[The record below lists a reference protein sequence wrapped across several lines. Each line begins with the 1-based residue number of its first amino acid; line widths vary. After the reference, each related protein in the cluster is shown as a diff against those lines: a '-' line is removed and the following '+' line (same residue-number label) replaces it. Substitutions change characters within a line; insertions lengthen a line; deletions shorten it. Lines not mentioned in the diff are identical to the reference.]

1 MRMRMRIEA
10 FSPEF
15 LQSENENAAAALLV
29 SCLNEM
35 YFCVQFFRAEESE
48 LSLSRIMM
56 EKKERKV
63 KIMHEGR

>member
-1 MRMRMRIEA
+1 MRIEA

-35 YFCVQFFRAEESE
+35 YFCVQFFLLKNRNYRC
-48 LSLSRIMM
+48 LRIMI